1 MTTLKHLAVGPLMA
15 NCFILG
21 CEETKKAMVID
32 PGDDVKEILIALAN
46 ESLKLEYILNTHG
59 HFDHA
64 GGNNQL
70 KNATGAKIMIHKQD
84 APFLNVISAKAK
96 TFGLNVTNS
105 PEADKYIED
114 GDIITCGTIKAKA
127 LHTPGHSPGGLS
139 FVIDDMLFVGDTL
152 FDGSIGR
159 TDFDGGDYNT
169 LIKSIQ
175 NKLFSYDDDTKVYT
189 GHGPA
194 TTIGKEKRYNPFCK
208 IK

>member
-1 MTTLKHLAVGPLMA
+1 MILKYLAVGPLMA
-15 NCFILG
+15 NCFIIG
-21 CEETKKAMVID
+21 CEETKKALVID
-32 PGDDVKEILIALAN
+32 PGDDVEQILIELTEN
-46 ESLKLEYILNTHG
+46 NLKLEYILNTHG

-70 KNATGAKIMIHKQD
+70 KSATGAEIMIHKED

-96 TFGLNVTNS
+96 MFGLSATDS
-105 PEADKYIED
+105 PAADKFLEE
-114 GDIITCGTIKAKA
+114 GDIITCGTITAKVI
-127 LHTPGHSPGGLS
+127 HTPGHSPGGLS
-139 FVIDDMLFVGDTL
+139 FAIDNMLFVGDTL

-169 LIKSIQ
+169 LIKNIQ
-175 NKLFSYDDDTKVYT
+175 NKLFAYDDDTKVYT
-189 GHGPA
+189 GHGPS